1 MKIKKV
7 LVTDGESRKAL
18 CAVRTL
24 GKHGFE
30 VYVCSNQKINLS
42 ASSKYCFK
50 SFLTPDP
57 IMEKERYLEQI
68 QRVLKKYNID
78 VILPMEDD
86 TVELFILN
94 KDILGNTKSLLPNHD
109 SFIIARDKALTM
121 QHATLLSIPIPE
133 THNIK
138 EGLESL
144 NEIQNDKFPLIIK
157 PRMSSGSRGISVVK
171 NKTELIEKYPT
182 IHKEYSN
189 PVVQQYLTGEFEKI
203 QVLVLFDE
211 NHELKLSCTYQGI
224 REFPVDGGPVTLW
237 KTVQHDEVEDKTIRF
252 LKNINW
258 TGFAEVEYVFEPS
271 SEQYYLMEI
280 NPRFSANIALAVGL
294 EIDFPLYFAKI
305 SLNEEVEAKRN
316 EQYEQYAQWLLPGDI
331 MNFIFN
337 KGRFKQEIGYFF
349 KKPMNLTYAIGSKH
363 DVKPAIINI
372 LTLFVN
378 IKNNVS
384 NLLKKI

>member
-24 GKHGFE
+24 GKHGYE

-57 IMEKERYLEQI
+57 IIEKERYLEQI

-94 KDILGNTKSLLPNHD
+94 KQVLGNTKSLLPNHD
-109 SFIIARDKALTM
+109 SFMIARDKAKTM
-121 QHATLLSIPIPE
+121 QHARVSNIPIPE
-133 THNIK
+133 THNINN
-138 EGLESL
+138 GLEL
-144 NEIQNDKFPLIIK
+144 QNEIPDDKFPLIIK
-157 PRMSSGSRGISVVK
+157 PRMSSGSRGISIAK

-189 PVVQQYLTGEFEKI
+189 PVVQQYLTGNFEKI

-211 NHELKLSCTYQGI
+211 KHELKLSCTYQGI

-237 KTVQHDEVEDKTIRF
+237 KTVQHDKIEDKTIRF
-252 LKNINW
+252 LRNINW
-258 TGFAEVEYVFEPS
+258 TGFAEVEYVFDPS
-271 SEQYYLMEI
+271 HEQYYLMEI
-280 NPRFSANIALAVGL
+280 NPRFSANIALAVELG
-294 EIDFPLYFAKI
+294 IDFPLYFAKI
-305 SLNEEVEAKRN
+305 SLNEEVETTRN
-316 EQYEQYAQWLLPGDI
+316 EHYEQYAQWLLPGDI

-337 KGRFKQEIGYFF
+337 KERFKRWI
-349 KKPMNLTYAIGSKH
+349 
-363 DVKPAIINI
+363 V
-372 LTLFVN
+372 
-378 IKNNVS
+378 
-384 NLLKKI
+384 